1 MHTPGVKL
9 PDASAA
15 PVVMIFEAQLTGGDG
30 SGNEQLL
37 SADEKERARRFVFER
52 DRGRFVAARAFLRR
66 VLGQCVGEHPADLI
80 FDYSPHGR
88 PSLSACAPRP
98 DFNLSH
104 AGEVALLAVCWA
116 SPLGIDVE
124 TVTAAT
130 DTGAIAGQVMH
141 PNELAEFER
150 LAEHRRLSAFFRL
163 WTRKEA
169 ALKAL
174 GTGLSRDP
182 RSLDVGLGLG
192 GDETGVWLDG
202 KPFVIREIAAPCQ
215 LRTGLRPSTPGARG
229 YDSTRSERPDT
240 ARNYSYS
247 TPQPGDGLQRVF
259 VEACS
264 GSLQKRG

>member
-9 PDASAA
+9 PDASAP
-15 PVVMIFEAQLTGGDG
+15 PVVMIFEAKLSGGDG
-30 SGNEQLL
+30 SDNESLL
-37 SADEKERARRFVFER
+37 SADEKERAGRFVFER

-66 VLGQCVGEHPADLI
+66 VLGQFVGEHPADLI

-88 PSLSACAPRP
+88 PSLSAYGPRP

-130 DTGAIAGQVMH
+130 DTNAIAGQVMH
-141 PNELAEFER
+141 PNELAAFER
-150 LAEHRRLSAFFRL
+150 LAEHERMSAFFRL

-182 RSLDVGLGLG
+182 RSLDVGFGHG
-192 GDETGVWLDG
+192 ADETLVSLDG
-202 KPFVIREIAAPCQ
+202 IPFVIREIPAPPGHAAALCAP
-215 LRTGLRPSTPGARG
+215 RG
-229 YDSTRSERPDT
+229 
-240 ARNYSYS
+240 
-247 TPQPGDGLQRVF
+247 V
-259 VEACS
+259 ACWS
-264 GSLQKRG
+264 RAASVASSPAP

>member
-9 PDASAA
+9 PDAASAP
-15 PVVMIFEAQLTGGDG
+15 PVVMIFEAELSGGGRSDHE
-30 SGNEQLL
+30 SLL

-66 VLGQCVGEHPADLI
+66 VLGQFVGEHPADLI
-80 FDYSPHGR
+80 FDYGSHGR
-88 PSLSACAPRP
+88 PGLSAYGPRP

-104 AGEVALLAVCWA
+104 AGDVALLAVSWA

-124 TVTAAT
+124 TVTPAT

-141 PNELAEFER
+141 PNELAAFER
-150 LAEHRRLSAFFRL
+150 LAEHLRMSAFFRL

-182 RSLDVGLGLG
+182 RSLDVGLGQA
-192 GDETGVWLDG
+192 GDETVVWLDG
-202 KPFVIREIAAPCQ
+202 TPFVIRDIPAPPGHAAAVCAPRGVPCWS
-215 LRTGLRPSTPGARG
+215 RA
-229 YDSTRSERPDT
+229 
-240 ARNYSYS
+240 A
-247 TPQPGDGLQRVF
+247 
-259 VEACS
+259 
-264 GSLQKRG
+264 SLASAPFP

>member
-9 PDASAA
+9 PDASTP
-15 PVVMIFEAQLTGGDG
+15 PVVMIFEAKLSDGDG
-30 SGNEQLL
+30 SDNESLL

-66 VLGQCVGEHPADLI
+66 VLGQFVGERPADLI

-88 PSLSACAPRP
+88 PSLSAYGSRP

-104 AGEVALLAVCWA
+104 AGEVALLAVSWA

-124 TVTAAT
+124 AVTAAT
-130 DTGAIAGQVMH
+130 DTGAIAGQVLH
-141 PNELAEFER
+141 PNELAVFER
-150 LAEHRRLSAFFRL
+150 LAEDQRMSAFFRL

-182 RSLDVGLGLG
+182 RSLDVGLGNG
-192 GDETGVWLDG
+192 GDETVVWLDG
-202 KPFVIREIAAPCQ
+202 TPFVIREIPAPPGHAAALCAPRGVPCWS
-215 LRTGLRPSTPGARG
+215 RAASVASSSVP
-229 YDSTRSERPDT
+229 
-240 ARNYSYS
+240 
-247 TPQPGDGLQRVF
+247 
-259 VEACS
+259 
-264 GSLQKRG
+264 